1 MSREL
6 PTLTLLRSDG
16 LPVVDRCT
24 VADTPTR
31 RLRGLLGRPALEEGE
46 GMVLRP
52 SWGIFTAFL
61 PAPIDAIFLSN
72 DQTVLRIVEGLKP
85 FRYAG
90 CRGARDV
97 VEARAGTCRDR
108 LLDEGHSVTWAAFAA
123 DERVPSADRG
133 QPALA
138 GDPHSVIGKVVL
150 CSPDRDFLRLTR
162 FLLEHHDVEVHT
174 VGHTEQ
180 AIAVVAERRPNVLV
194 LDAGTHIAEA
204 GRVLAAI
211 DALHG
216 DVEVV
221 VVSDR
226 PRSLPGLDVRDKWDV
241 LDGLVDTVAG
251 AAAAANGHGV
261 HQSIPGRSRGLA
273 GPYERG
279 V

>member
-16 LPVVDRCT
+16 LPVVERCS

-31 RLRGLLGRPALEEGE
+31 RLRGLLGRPVLEEGE

-97 VEARAGTCRDR
+97 VEARAGTCRER
-108 LLDEGHSVTWAAFAA
+108 LLDVGHSVTWAAYAPGVERDDLNSQPRPWP
-123 DERVPSADRG
+123 DETRKMDASA
-133 QPALA
+133 
-138 GDPHSVIGKVVL
+138 GKVVL
-150 CSPDRDFLRLTR
+150 CSADRDFLRLTR

-174 VGHTEQ
+174 VGRAEQ
-180 AIAVVAERRPNVLV
+180 VIAVVAERRPNVLI
-194 LDAGTHIAEA
+194 LDAGSRVAEI
-204 GRVLAAI
+204 GRVLAAV
-211 DALHG
+211 DALHW

-221 VVSDR
+221 VVSDQ
-226 PRSLPGLDVRDKWDV
+226 PRSLPGFEVRDKWDV
-241 LDGLVDTVAG
+241 LDCLVDTVAG
-251 AAAAANGHGV
+251 AAAAANGHGARNVV
-261 HQSIPGRSRGLA
+261 H
-273 GPYERG
+273 E
-279 V
+279 